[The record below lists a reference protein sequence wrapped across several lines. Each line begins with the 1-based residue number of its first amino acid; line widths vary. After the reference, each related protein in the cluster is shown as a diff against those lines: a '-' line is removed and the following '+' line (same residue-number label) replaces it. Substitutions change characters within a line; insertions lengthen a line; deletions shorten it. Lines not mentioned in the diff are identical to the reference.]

1 MCSALTDDAR
11 SRPKLVAPTCT
22 PTSNVSRVQFTLYPC
37 QNLILSGFAFQCLC
51 LCRSNGCITIHFIV
65 VLICISLIT
74 NDVFMGLFAICI
86 SFLIKRP
93 FHLKNWVVCIFIAL
107 WEYFTYSGKKFFV
120 RNVFGKYF
128 FPNLWHSKKR
138 ILNWFRLMVCVTFKV
153 QSLKLVQAYGFCPI

>member
-1 MCSALTDDAR
+1 MDI
-11 SRPKLVAPTCT
+11 PFCT
-22 PTSNVSRVQFTLYPC
+22 PTSNVLRVQFTSISLSELDIIRVCFSVSLSFADLMGVSLYTS
-37 QNLILSGFAFQCLC
+37 LWF
-51 LCRSNGCITIHFIV
+51 
-65 VLICISLIT
+65 LICISLIT
-74 NDVFMGLFAICI
+74 NDVFMGLFAICT

-93 FHLKNWVVCIFIAL
+93 FHLKNWVVCIFIVL